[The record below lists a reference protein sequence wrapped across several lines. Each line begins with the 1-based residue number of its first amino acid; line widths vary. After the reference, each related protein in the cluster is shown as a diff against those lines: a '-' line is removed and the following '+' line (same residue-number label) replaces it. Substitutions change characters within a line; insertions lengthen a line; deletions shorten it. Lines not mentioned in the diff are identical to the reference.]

1 MKKIK
6 LGKLSLS
13 TETLAPL
20 TGEALDN
27 VAGGQAAGAGA
38 GAAATGLIGRPS
50 QPPQCINS
58 CFCPPPTLRCLDN
71 NNR

>member
-6 LGKLSLS
+6 QGKLSLS

-27 VAGGQAAGAGA
+27 VAGGQAPGAG
-38 GAAATGLIGRPS
+38 GVATGLIGRPS

-58 CFCPPPTLRCLDN
+58 CFCPPQTLRCLDN
-71 NNR
+71 NR